1 MRTQAYFD
9 DIQLHILHELRK
21 ASTSIHIAVAW
32 FTDLEIFDH
41 LCQKAREGVR
51 VELIVVND
59 AINRRSPLEY
69 KRLADLGGL
78 FLMVG
83 DKKKRSAIMHNKFCV
98 IDGATVITGSYNWSR
113 QAQENWENITI
124 ISDHPELAQQF
135 LLEFEAIIEQHAG
148 RGGGGVDQGKI
159 ISRLEALRHV
169 IELDDDDD
177 THLQLTKLKRVLPV
191 GDEFAEV
198 RKIIALV
205 EEAQHEQAVNLIS
218 SFVSCRKQVMV
229 YTDPEIP
236 ELTLELKALE
246 IQITA
251 LEDEKAEIE
260 KTLHTF
266 NYRYNIEVG
275 DIVRQILKLRQ
286 ERLKTEAEGHEE
298 KHREYEEAKQD
309 YEEFEQGFQQ
319 ARQQELFAITDAEQ
333 QELKAIFRACS
344 KMCHP
349 DVVATEHQQEA
360 TMLFAQLS
368 AAYEK
373 NDIAAVKEIYERLR
387 KGIFTPMSATVSDAQ
402 KLHWQIVRMRG
413 KLKDMAV
420 AIYELRKTDAWRKVT
435 VIEDWDAYFAQLKQQ
450 FQAELDA
457 TEAQ

>member
-1 MRTQAYFD
+1 
-9 DIQLHILHELRK
+9 
-21 ASTSIHIAVAW
+21 
-32 FTDLEIFDH
+32 
-41 LCQKAREGVR
+41 
-51 VELIVVND
+51 
-59 AINRRSPLEY
+59 
-69 KRLADLGGL
+69 
-78 FLMVG
+78 
-83 DKKKRSAIMHNKFCV
+83 
-98 IDGATVITGSYNWSR
+98 
-113 QAQENWENITI
+113 
-124 ISDHPELAQQF
+124 
-135 LLEFEAIIEQHAG
+135 
-148 RGGGGVDQGKI
+148 
-159 ISRLEALRHV
+159 
-169 IELDDDDD
+169 
-177 THLQLTKLKRVLPV
+177 
-191 GDEFAEV
+191 
-198 RKIIALV
+198 
-205 EEAQHEQAVNLIS
+205 
-218 SFVSCRKQVMV
+218 
-229 YTDPEIP
+229 
-236 ELTLELKALE
+236 
-246 IQITA
+246 
-251 LEDEKAEIE
+251 
-260 KTLHTF
+260 
-266 NYRYNIEVG
+266 
-275 DIVRQILKLRQ
+275 LRQ